1 MASVYSS
8 LKFELIGLG
17 SQDGTWGNTLNT
29 NVGVAI
35 NEAIAGRANPV
46 MGNSNLTLTFADSN
60 ASQVARHYILNV
72 TSSVTLTATRDLI
85 VPAINKPY
93 IIENNTTGTQSI
105 EVKTAAGAG
114 VIVPNGKRMMVY
126 VDGTDVVTAFNELPA
141 GTTITGQGDIA
152 TTTTTQTLTN
162 KTLTSPVLVT
172 PALGTPVSGNL
183 ANVTGLPLSTGV
195 TGTLSI
201 TNGGTGGVN
210 VTQAINNLLP
220 SQGGNAGNA
229 LITDGNNVA
238 WGAAFVTGMI
248 MMWSGSIATIPS
260 GWALCNGAN
269 GTPDLRNRFVVGAG
283 STYAVNATGGSADA
297 IVVAHNHTGTT
308 STIGDHVHNY
318 ATKGVTNNQNTP
330 PLGFTRTGAP
340 LDTVVDT
347 SGAGA
352 HNHSFT
358 TNSSGSSGTNANLP
372 PYFAL
377 AYIMKL

>member
-1 MASVYSS
+1 
-8 LKFELIGLG
+8 
-17 SQDGTWGNTLNT
+17 
-29 NVGVAI
+29 
-35 NEAIAGRANPV
+35 
-46 MGNSNLTLTFADSN
+46 
-60 ASQVARHYILNV
+60 
-72 TSSVTLTATRDLI
+72 
-85 VPAINKPY
+85 
-93 IIENNTTGTQSI
+93 
-105 EVKTAAGAG
+105 
-114 VIVPNGKRMMVY
+114 MMVY

-141 GTTITGQGDIA
+141 GTTITGQGDVVG
-152 TTTTTQTLTN
+152 TSSTQTLTN
-162 KTLTSPVLVT
+162 KTLTSP
-172 PALGTPVSGNL
+172 ALGTPTSGNL
-183 ANVTGLPLSTGV
+183 ANVTGLPLTTGV

-283 STYAVNATGGSADA
+283 STYSVGGTGGSANA
-297 IVVAHNHTGTT
+297 IVVSHSHTGTT
-308 STIGDHVHNY
+308 ST
-318 ATKGVTNNQNTP
+318 
-330 PLGFTRTGAP
+330 
-340 LDTVVDT
+340 
-347 SGAGA
+347 AGA
-352 HNHSFT
+352 HNHEYYVASQPSGNLPQSNNYSYGANVGSFPTNIAGSHNHSFT
-358 TNSSGSSGTNANLP
+358 TDSAGSSGTNANLP